1 MPRVLPHVR
10 AIDKDTVSM
19 FEEAFKQEPTNEDL
33 GAQTFLANVRAG
45 HWKAAQQVSYILRD
59 LTRCIDPL

>member
-1 MPRVLPHVR
+1 
-10 AIDKDTVSM
+10 M
-19 FEEAFKQEPTNEDL
+19 FEEAFKQEPANEDL

-45 HWKAAQQVSYILRD
+45 HWKAAQQASYVLQA